1 MYCCGW
7 KIFSIKASLLFFP
20 TDVSFS
26 QENSIF
32 TCTHLVSVLGVVKYL
47 PRHIHIQANAVFI
60 LQHAF
65 QNIFI
70 ALFTIDL

>member
-7 KIFSIKASLLFFP
+7 KIFSIREFSLFFP

-26 QENSIF
+26 QENSSF
-32 TCTHLVSVLGVVKYL
+32 TCTHLVCVLGVVKYL

-60 LQHAF
+60 LQNAF